1 MTTLSTTLA
10 KRLEDPRLFRQYA
23 YVNGKWTHG
32 EGGREEAVYDP
43 ATNEAIGHIPLL
55 EAEQITAAVDAA
67 EAAFVQWR
75 ALRAD
80 ERCELA
86 GLVRSDSSQPRR
98 PRHYYDPGAG

>member
-67 EAAFVQWR
+67 EAAFVQ
-75 ALRAD
+75 
-80 ERCELA
+80 
-86 GLVRSDSSQPRR
+86 
-98 PRHYYDPGAG
+98 